1 MMAAYFA
8 QGRLGTEIS
17 NLPLYGLW
25 MLVEHSPH
33 GDHWMK
39 GGSLDAIIARIA
51 KLEGSKVC
59 DVNAEVRKLLAKKAA
74 DYYSRMEN
82 LSYHEFPMV
91 GSIIIDQLE
100 NGDYYEHQ
108 D

>member
-1 MMAAYFA
+1 MAAYFA
-8 QGRLGTEIS
+8 QGRLGTEIA

-33 GDHWMK
+33 DDHWMK

-59 DVNAEVRKLLAKKAA
+59 DVNAEVRKLLAAKAEKHKIQERVYNYA
-74 DYYSRMEN
+74 
-82 LSYHEFPMV
+82 FPMG
-91 GSIIIDQLE
+91 GSMILDALE
-100 NGDYYEHQ
+100 NGTYGEWL
-108 D
+108 